1 MGHDLDALPA
11 SFLASLDERVLG
23 TLATTR
29 RDGSP
34 HVVAVGL
41 MYDADAR
48 VARIVTRRTSV
59 KARNVLATGRAAVCQ
74 FDGRGNWFTLE
85 GTARVVTDPAVHDA
99 AKQAYLDRYGGPDLP
114 TDAVIEID
122 VDRAMGMWR

>member
-1 MGHDLDALPA
+1 MSHDLDALPA
-11 SFLASLDERVLG
+11 AFLASLDDRVLG

-29 RDGSP
+29 QDGSL

-41 MYDADAR
+41 TYDPDTR
-48 VARIVTRRTSV
+48 IARIVTRRTSV

-85 GTARVVTDPAVHDA
+85 GAARVNTDEQVHAA
-99 AKQAYLDRYGGPDLP
+99 AKRAYLDRYGGPDLP
-114 TDAVIEID
+114 TDAVIEIG
-122 VDRAMGMWR
+122 VDRALGMWR